1 MIKKGTEN
9 DPMALFG
16 LKFSKMS
23 EMTLNFQDFDWKSKN
38 TENALNILTD
48 QLRKINNHDLNQI
61 LDDKFTLI
69 QKLTYNK

>member
-1 MIKKGTEN
+1 
-9 DPMALFG
+9 
-16 LKFSKMS
+16 
-23 EMTLNFQDFDWKSKN
+23 MTLNFQDFDWKSKN